1 MATTNSQILPAEPAV
16 MARAPES
23 LLWSTL
29 MRFRRDQVAV
39 SALLVLGVLSL
50 LALGASFLGD
60 TVLHQKPNDL
70 DLAKRFLEPSAE
82 HWIGTDD
89 LGRDVLTRLLYGAR
103 ISLGIGIVAG
113 IVAVLVGGV
122 AGAVSGYF
130 GGVVDDVINALIN
143 TLLSVPTIFLLILL
157 AAFVRPS
164 PLMIA
169 VIIGLVSWIGV
180 ARLVRGG
187 FLAVKARDY
196 TLAARVVGA
205 TDLRI
210 IMQHIMPNVSSTLIV
225 VTYIDIAN
233 AILAE
238 SSLSFL
244 GLGVQPP
251 DPSWGNMLQNSLRY
265 LFREPYLI
273 LPPGLL
279 IFLTV
284 LCLYLLGDGLRDA
297 LDPRLKE

>member
-1 MATTNSQILPAEPAV
+1 
-16 MARAPES
+16 APES
-23 LLWSTL
+23 LLRSTL
-29 MRFRRDQVAV
+29 LRFRRDQVAV

-50 LALGASFLGD
+50 LAVGASFLGD

-70 DLAKRFLEPSAE
+70 DLAKRFLEPSGE

-89 LGRDVLTRLLYGAR
+89 LGRDVPTRSLDGAR

-169 VIIGLVSWIGV
+169 VIIGLVSWI
-180 ARLVRGG
+180 
-187 FLAVKARDY
+187 
-196 TLAARVVGA
+196 
-205 TDLRI
+205 
-210 IMQHIMPNVSSTLIV
+210 
-225 VTYIDIAN
+225 
-233 AILAE
+233 
-238 SSLSFL
+238 
-244 GLGVQPP
+244 
-251 DPSWGNMLQNSLRY
+251 
-265 LFREPYLI
+265 
-273 LPPGLL
+273 
-279 IFLTV
+279 
-284 LCLYLLGDGLRDA
+284 
-297 LDPRLKE
+297 